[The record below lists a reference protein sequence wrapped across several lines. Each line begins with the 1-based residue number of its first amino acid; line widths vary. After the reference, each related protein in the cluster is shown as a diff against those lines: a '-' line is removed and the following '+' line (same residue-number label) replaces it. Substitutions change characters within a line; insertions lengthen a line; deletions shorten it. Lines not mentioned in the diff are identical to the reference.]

1 MPKARERF
9 AEFLDQDSPDRL
21 GMLYQTTSVGFGYG
35 RHAPSHG
42 GFSRQGGSP
51 DSAQK
56 GPTVAPRPHARRIA
70 CRTART
76 LGHGKPP
83 PRPATSPRH
92 PSAALLPPQP
102 HETHARGKPKQP
114 TARKPMHRKRS
125 RTGRSRTGRRISA
138 PSSIRLRL
146 SASP

>member
-51 DSAQK
+51 DSARK

-102 HETHARGKPKQP
+102 HGNPRTREAEATRMTQAHASETV
-114 TARKPMHRKRS
+114 S
-125 RTGRSRTGRRISA
+125 DRTVANR
-138 PSSIRLRL
+138 
-146 SASP
+146 